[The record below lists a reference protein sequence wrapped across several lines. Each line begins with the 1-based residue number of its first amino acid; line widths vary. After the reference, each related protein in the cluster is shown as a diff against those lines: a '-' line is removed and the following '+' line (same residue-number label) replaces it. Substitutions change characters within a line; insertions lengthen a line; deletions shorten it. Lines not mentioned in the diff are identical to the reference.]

1 MVVCFIHLSSSPSQ
15 LEMTDQQLQ
24 PHTRDE
30 TMFWNMLRL
39 PSHHVQKTACSD
51 YGRHC
56 PDNGEQNH
64 NVFDRPSNTL
74 PECVADANGEFGSG
88 ALEQPPDGSS
98 SLVVEFEYQ
107 VQTTL
112 SQTPTVLEAEDSALR
127 RVERSVSD
135 ALVEIMFSGTQCTV
149 PPVVMSGDKQNTTS
163 AAATTEDPDTR
174 WRRRRDLQ
182 GYSYW
187 YQLTGFQE
195 EPVDAILPGT
205 EGGA

>member
-1 MVVCFIHLSSSPSQ
+1 
-15 LEMTDQQLQ
+15 MTDQ
-24 PHTRDE
+24 PHTKDE

-39 PSHHVQKTACSD
+39 PNYQQKTACTD

-56 PDNGEQNH
+56 PENGEYNH

-74 PECVADANGEFGSG
+74 PECVADANGAFGSG

-112 SQTPTVLEAEDSALR
+112 SQTVGVLEAEDSALR

-149 PPVVMSGDKQNTTS
+149 PPVVMSGDKQNSTS
-163 AAATTEDPDTR
+163 AATEDPDTR
-174 WRRRRDLQ
+174 FRRRRDLQ

-195 EPVDAILPGT
+195 EPVDQILPGT
-205 EGGA
+205 EGGAC